1 MIKTDVVIVGAGPC
15 GLFQVFELG
24 LLGIKAHVIEALP
37 YAGGQC
43 IQLYPDKPIYDIPA
57 IPEISA
63 RGLVENLLVQIKPF
77 APEFHFEQRVM
88 SLESHADGRF
98 YLETD
103 TGQRF
108 DTGSVVIATG
118 AGAIRPIE
126 LRVDGINQFEDQQ
139 LFYAISDETR
149 HQGKRLVVLGGGDSA
164 LDWVLRLQPEAESVV
179 LIHRSD
185 RFRAQPYAV
194 QQMHDL
200 CDTHQMQFLTG
211 RVVGYIHAGNELKG
225 VKVMSQ
231 DGVIRQLELDHLL
244 VFFGLSPDSG
254 ILESWGIDAERNC
267 AKVDTEC
274 FMTSCPGVYSV
285 GDSNWYPG
293 KKKLILSGF
302 HEAALAAFAI
312 KARLNPDEKV
322 HLQYTTTS
330 PAMHKRLGVSPDLSD
345 FW

>member
-24 LLGIKAHVIEALP
+24 LLGIHAHVIEALP

-63 RGLVENLLVQIKPF
+63 RGLVENLLAQIKPF
-77 APEFHFEQRVM
+77 APEFHFEQRVVRIQ
-88 SLESHADGRF
+88 SSPDGRLI
-98 YLETD
+98 LETD
-103 TGQRF
+103 TGALF
-108 DTGSVVIATG
+108 DAGAVVIASG
-118 AGAIRPIE
+118 AGAIRPIQ
-126 LRVDGINQFEDQQ
+126 LRVDGIERFEEEQ
-139 LFYAISDETR
+139 LFYAVTDETR

-164 LDWVLRLQPEAESVV
+164 LDWVLRLQPDAESVV

-185 RFRAQPYAV
+185 RFRAQPYVV

-200 CDTHQMQFLTG
+200 CEAQQMQFLAG
-211 RVVGYIHAGNELKG
+211 RVVDYVLVEDQLSG

-244 VFFGLSPDSG
+244 VFFGLSPDNG
-254 ILESWGIDAERNC
+254 TLESWGVETVRKQ

-274 FMTSCPGVYSV
+274 FMTSCPGIYSV

-302 HEAALAAFAI
+302 HEAALAAFSI

-345 FW
+345 LW